1 MNDISEK
8 NLLYIKGGVIR
19 PETERK
25 TSQQFNLLS
34 NHYLRVNEEKEK
46 RRLSGG

>member
-19 PETERK
+19 PEERK
-25 TSQQFNLLS
+25 SQQFNLLS
-34 NHYLRVNEEKEK
+34 NHYMRVNEEKEK